1 MEKPLSTADIPK
13 QFLKTAFLLG
23 HVPVKALASDPR
35 VSYAMYIPPRHY
47 DTDSLR
53 LPLLVS
59 VHGTGRNLSGLYGQE
74 LVSFADSTPCAILA
88 PLFPA
93 GLDGP
98 NDIDSYKKLSSSTL
112 RSDLALLSMLDE
124 VAHRWPG
131 IRTDKVFLM
140 GFSGGGQ
147 FAHRFLYLY
156 PERLAAVSV
165 GAPGRMTKLDGKKKW
180 PAGVADVDSLFD
192 RSINKERIRQVPI
205 QLIVGSAD
213 DQVHGGTDFWAWA
226 QQFKKKGDNGEL
238 EPMTQGRLQSLK
250 ELQAL
255 WKEDG
260 IESVLELVE
269 GVAHQSEKV
278 RKDVLRFLGPL
289 MQVSHGK

>member
-13 QFLKTAFLLG
+13 HFLKTAFLVG

-35 VSYAMYIPPRHY
+35 VSYGMYIPPRHY
-47 DTDSLR
+47 DTDSSR

-98 NDIDSYKKLSSSTL
+98 NDIDSYKKLRSSTL

-140 GFSGGGQ
+140 AS
-147 FAHRFLYLY
+147 
-156 PERLAAVSV
+156 LAVVNSPTVSFIYIPS
-165 GAPGRMTKLDGKKKW
+165 AW
-180 PAGVADVDSLFD
+180 Q
-192 RSINKERIRQVPI
+192 RSV
-205 QLIVGSAD
+205 
-213 DQVHGGTDFWAWA
+213 W
-226 QQFKKKGDNGEL
+226 
-238 EPMTQGRLQSLK
+238 EPRA
-250 ELQAL
+250 E
-255 WKEDG
+255 
-260 IESVLELVE
+260 
-269 GVAHQSEKV
+269 
-278 RKDVLRFLGPL
+278 
-289 MQVSHGK
+289 